1 MYEAKR
7 TNAAAGS
14 ATTTEFPTGR
24 IAAAADELDVE
35 ELGLLLADD
44 VTDTTAEVEDTLAVP
59 ASCSTSKNMPCEDLE
74 RGGVSSGT

>member
-14 ATTTEFPTGR
+14 VTTTEFPTGWM
-24 IAAAADELDVE
+24 AAADELDVE